1 MHVRILAAV
10 LLFAAHALAA
20 REAAAP
26 AAPPT
31 PADRIIDCPLPSA
44 VYLEDAD
51 GERKLVGTTPTLDW
65 RGLRVPAGARVW
77 LEFGDEG
84 NLSAIDVIKD
94 IAAGANALGVDAL
107 ILECTGAIPDTFWA
121 ELCTVKELKCL
132 GGLELSDLT
141 AKELARFPRL
151 ATLECKPLSNAA
163 ISAIPAHAP
172 NLERLVLTGAEF
184 NDDGLACLE
193 KMPALK
199 SLRITDLKIG
209 AAGLAHIARMKGLR
223 RLELDFS
230 TVEGAS
236 MALLKDKGLAYFR
249 CAQIV
254 LSGFDLDIR
263 RTLGAPVMDAKDLRA
278 FFNPK
283 PVVDEAMAKTIN
295 ALIPKL
301 DHEDFAERQAA
312 TDKLL
317 ELPPETMPWL
327 RNLIVSMKDSL
338 SLEQDTRLREILAG
352 LGTKARLGT
361 GRLIAAELNKA
372 VAESPAHYL
381 APSPKLLKKLE
392 RRVGFEFDDVSLA
405 TVRDILMPELGA
417 PIVLDPELEHFPSS
431 CSLRVTC
438 MRMVLAI
445 EWIAKLTDVQVVPR
459 GDVVI
464 LARGDRARALR
475 LQEVF
480 YDLPSAKGEAPW
492 TDAEAAWLCAVLASR
507 TPVTGRLMPW
517 SMGPLQLESCERT
530 KDGRLRIVADPE
542 AHKEIERVLAEF
554 THSPYQEP
562 PLTPKWLDKIQQELD
577 KHIDLDNVSD
587 MRAFDAFQMATG
599 LQVATEGEIQYS
611 GEDITV
617 KGTWREALLLAA
629 EKAKAVLLPERGTLI
644 RAQARN
650 FVGLPA
656 ARRIFDVRPVLAAGV
671 GPKDLAAAVKELFAP
686 VHEDP
691 TSEPFPLRGR
701 FFAAVDPWT
710 EQRVHAVLKAAAAT
724 GKIPTLPPVP
734 WFFETLKYVPAAKGE
749 DIAR

>member
-236 MALLKDKGLAYFR
+236 MALLKK
-249 CAQIV
+249 
-254 LSGFDLDIR
+254 
-263 RTLGAPVMDAKDLRA
+263 
-278 FFNPK
+278 
-283 PVVDEAMAKTIN
+283 
-295 ALIPKL
+295 
-301 DHEDFAERQAA
+301 
-312 TDKLL
+312 
-317 ELPPETMPWL
+317 
-327 RNLIVSMKDSL
+327 
-338 SLEQDTRLREILAG
+338 
-352 LGTKARLGT
+352 
-361 GRLIAAELNKA
+361 
-372 VAESPAHYL
+372 
-381 APSPKLLKKLE
+381 
-392 RRVGFEFDDVSLA
+392 
-405 TVRDILMPELGA
+405 
-417 PIVLDPELEHFPSS
+417 
-431 CSLRVTC
+431 
-438 MRMVLAI
+438 
-445 EWIAKLTDVQVVPR
+445 
-459 GDVVI
+459 
-464 LARGDRARALR
+464 
-475 LQEVF
+475 
-480 YDLPSAKGEAPW
+480 
-492 TDAEAAWLCAVLASR
+492 
-507 TPVTGRLMPW
+507 
-517 SMGPLQLESCERT
+517 
-530 KDGRLRIVADPE
+530 
-542 AHKEIERVLAEF
+542 
-554 THSPYQEP
+554 
-562 PLTPKWLDKIQQELD
+562 
-577 KHIDLDNVSD
+577 
-587 MRAFDAFQMATG
+587 
-599 LQVATEGEIQYS
+599 
-611 GEDITV
+611 
-617 KGTWREALLLAA
+617 
-629 EKAKAVLLPERGTLI
+629 
-644 RAQARN
+644 
-650 FVGLPA
+650 
-656 ARRIFDVRPVLAAGV
+656 RP
-671 GPKDLAAAVKELFAP
+671 
-686 VHEDP
+686 
-691 TSEPFPLRGR
+691 
-701 FFAAVDPWT
+701 
-710 EQRVHAVLKAAAAT
+710 
-724 GKIPTLPPVP
+724 
-734 WFFETLKYVPAAKGE
+734 
-749 DIAR
+749 